1 MMFRSGIASNNLRAR
16 LKSRHL
22 QYMER
27 RLLSKNR
34 QGLKEDLIMW
44 VCASFPRR
52 GEPEL
57 ADF

>member
-1 MMFRSGIASNNLRAR
+1 MMFRSGIASNTLRAR
-16 LKSRHL
+16 FKSRHL

-44 VCASFPRR
+44 ACASLPRR
-52 GEPEL
+52 GEPDL